1 MVRLHSKRSLMN
13 RMEDSITDG
22 PQSDDE
28 QIIPEPEFERDTSL
42 VDTLTDIARLSDQ
55 TDRLDNL
62 YTGLTEGCYQRRQA
76 E

>member
-1 MVRLHSKRSLMN
+1 MS
-13 RMEDSITDG
+13 RMEDNISDG

-42 VDTLTDIARLSDQ
+42 VDTLEAIARVRTQ

-62 YTGLTEGCYQRRQA
+62 YTGLLKGCNRKRQG
-76 E
+76 